1 VAEWIRRVY
10 PCWSKYVT
18 VSVGFKKL
26 TIAAWKPVS
35 FYHSSDEDLELSA
48 STAPCLSAY
57 CHILAFIIID

>member
-1 VAEWIRRVY
+1 
-10 PCWSKYVT
+10 
-18 VSVGFKKL
+18 VGFKKL